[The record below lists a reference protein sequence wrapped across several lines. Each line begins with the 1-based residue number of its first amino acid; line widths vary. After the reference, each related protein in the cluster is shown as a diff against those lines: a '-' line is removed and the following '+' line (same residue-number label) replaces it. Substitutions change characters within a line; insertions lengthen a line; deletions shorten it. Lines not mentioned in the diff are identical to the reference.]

1 MPAPAAAICSRWRI
15 IWSSIAS
22 TPSARQRAPSSRWI
36 SRCPI
41 RRGCSVSPLPAAAYP
56 ACRAAR
62 VVIALRDGAR
72 FEHLQLTRKGDPEQ
86 PLSDA
91 ELDEK
96 FFEPAGPVIGDATS
110 RALQAMLRSGSEL
123 PGALPRL

>member
-1 MPAPAAAICSRWRI
+1 M
-15 IWSSIAS
+15 
-22 TPSARQRAPSSRWI
+22 
-36 SRCPI
+36 
-41 RRGCSVSPLPAAAYP
+41 PAAAYP

-62 VVIALRDGAR
+62 VVIALRDDAR

-96 FFEPAGPVIGDATS
+96 FFELAGPVIGDATS